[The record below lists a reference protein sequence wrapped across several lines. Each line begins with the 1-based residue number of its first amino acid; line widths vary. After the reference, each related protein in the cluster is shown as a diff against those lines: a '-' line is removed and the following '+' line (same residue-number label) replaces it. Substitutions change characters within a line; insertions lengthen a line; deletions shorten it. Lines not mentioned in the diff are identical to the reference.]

1 MIKVEGGEKDSLEL
15 SMPTRKRKSKA
26 MDIKQLFMIILGF
39 VFGLFGVLLLIT
51 PSNYPIGSIPTSWNP
66 LIGIV
71 LIAIGLTLLVIS
83 GD

>member
-1 MIKVEGGEKDSLEL
+1 MDEGEKDSLES
-15 SMPTRKRKSKA
+15 SMPTRKSKSKT
-26 MDIKQLFMIILGF
+26 MDIKQLFTIILGF

-71 LIAIGLTLLVIS
+71 LIAIGLVLLFAS

>member
-1 MIKVEGGEKDSLEL
+1 MEGGEKDSLE
-15 SMPTRKRKSKA
+15 SPMPTRKRKSKA
-26 MDIKQLFMIILGF
+26 MDLKELFVIILGF
-39 VFGLFGVLLLIT
+39 VFALFGALLLIT

-71 LIAIGLTLLVIS
+71 LITIGLILLVAS